1 MAAAGDF
8 ARADI
13 PESAA
18 SALTMAR
25 LTALQKPNNSIRG
38 IATGNVFRRLVART
52 LARRYAKNIERA
64 VAPFQYALSTRA
76 GTDCVG
82 HMFRAITDADPN
94 ATIVSVDGIGAYDH
108 IFRAEMLSKLCHVPE
123 AAGMV
128 PFLRLSYGHP
138 SEYLWSD
145 DSGATHR
152 ILQGDGGEQ
161 GDPLMPLLFSLG
173 IHEALRE
180 VSEQLLPGEKLCAF
194 LDDVY
199 VVCQPERARA
209 VLIF

>member
-64 VAPFQYALSTRA
+64 VALFQ
-76 GTDCVG
+76 
-82 HMFRAITDADPN
+82 
-94 ATIVSVDGIGAYDH
+94 
-108 IFRAEMLSKLCHVPE
+108 
-123 AAGMV
+123 
-128 PFLRLSYGHP
+128 
-138 SEYLWSD
+138 
-145 DSGATHR
+145 
-152 ILQGDGGEQ
+152 
-161 GDPLMPLLFSLG
+161 
-173 IHEALRE
+173 
-180 VSEQLLPGEKLCAF
+180 
-194 LDDVY
+194 
-199 VVCQPERARA
+199 
-209 VLIF
+209 